1 MLILKNSAV
10 LRRNLRIAGE
20 ILFACV
26 LIAMAGRALQH
37 TGLIADVSIVAGLQ
51 TIGAFLNFTFAANA
65 LVRYRGSRDRIALV
79 LAIGFVVV
87 GIASLGGAIELF
99 RDASQHTRLFHVP
112 VLMLISSTVFALT
125 LLLAPEASRRMTTAS
140 QSDREILSVLSIVA
154 ATSFVT
160 FFAYAILVSS
170 PRTYATAI
178 FPRPWDLLPAGIF
191 LAAAIIYYRR
201 AERSSSALDA
211 ALHWAAGLN
220 VASHLLAS
228 QSVNPLDAA
237 GATAQFLEFASFALL
252 LGATLVDNARLFERV
267 RQLAISDSL
276 TGLANYRRLAEVL
289 QTEIERSD
297 RTGRPFSLLLM
308 DLDKLKTINDRYG
321 HVTGSRAISRVG
333 AILRAHSRSIDT
345 AARYGGDEF
354 ALVLPETDSA
364 AASRVGQRIRQFL
377 AVEKETPRL
386 SVSIGVATF
395 PADGASVEHL
405 LAAADRE
412 LYRLKNESKTKAA
425 AASTVVTGRLFAE

>member
-1 MLILKNSAV
+1 MLILKNSAI
-10 LRRNLRIAGE
+10 LRRNLRIGGE
-20 ILFACV
+20 ILFACFLV
-26 LIAMAGRALQH
+26 ALAGRALQH
-37 TGLIADVSIVAGLQ
+37 TGIVTDVAIVSGLQ

-65 LVRYRGSRDRIALV
+65 IVRYRGSRDRVALI
-79 LAIGFVVV
+79 LAIGLVVV
-87 GIASLGGAIELF
+87 GIAGLGGAIELF
-99 RDASQHTRLFHVP
+99 RDASQHPRLFHVP
-112 VLMLISSTVFALT
+112 VLMLIAPTVFALT
-125 LLLAPEASRRMTTAS
+125 LLVAPEASRRLTTIS
-140 QSDREILSVLSIVA
+140 ESDREILSVLTIVA

-170 PRTYATAI
+170 PRTYANAI
-178 FPRPWDLLPAGIF
+178 FPRPWDLLPAGLF
-191 LAAAIIYYRR
+191 LAATVVYYRR
-201 AERSSSALDA
+201 AERTASALDS

-228 QSVNPLDAA
+228 QSVNPLDVA
-237 GATAQFLEFASFALL
+237 GAAAQFVEFASFALL

-308 DLDKLKTINDRYG
+308 DLDKLKAINDRYG

-354 ALVLPETDSA
+354 ALVLPETDVA

-377 AVEKETPRL
+377 AVEKESPRL

-412 LYRLKNESKTKAA
+412 LYRLKNESKARAA
-425 AASTVVTGRLFAE
+425 TVSIASTGKLFAD

>member
-1 MLILKNSAV
+1 MLILKNSVV
-10 LRRNLRIAGE
+10 LRRKLRIGAE

-26 LIAMAGRALQH
+26 LIVLAGKALQH
-37 TGLIADVSIVAGLQ
+37 TGILTDVSIVSGLL
-51 TIGAFLNFTFAANA
+51 TVGAFLNFTFAANA
-65 LVRYRGSRDRIALV
+65 LVRYRGSRDRVALI
-79 LAIGFVVV
+79 LAIGLVVV
-87 GIASLGGAIELF
+87 GIAGLGSAIELF

-112 VLMLISSTVFALT
+112 VLMLIAPTVFALT
-125 LLLAPEASRRMTTAS
+125 LLVAPEASRRLHTIS
-140 QSDREILSVLSIVA
+140 ESDREILSVLMIVA
-154 ATSFVT
+154 AVSFVT

-170 PRTYATAI
+170 PRTNASAI
-178 FPRPWDLLPAGIF
+178 FSRPWDLLPAALF

-201 AERSSSALDA
+201 AERTASALDA

-237 GATAQFLEFASFALL
+237 GACAQFVEFASFALL

-267 RQLAISDSL
+267 RLLAISDSL
-276 TGLANYRRLAEVL
+276 TGLANYRRLTDVL

-297 RTGRPFSLLLM
+297 RTTRPFSILLM
-308 DLDKLKTINDRYG
+308 DLDKLKIINDRYG

-345 AARYGGDEF
+345 PARYGGDEF
-354 ALVLPETDSA
+354 ALVLPETDA
-364 AASRVGQRIRQFL
+364 AAATLVGQRIRQFL
-377 AVEKETPRL
+377 AAEKESPRL
-386 SVSIGVATF
+386 SISIGVATF
-395 PADGASVEHL
+395 PSDGASVEHL

-412 LYRLKNESKTKAA
+412 LYRLKNESRAKAA
-425 AASTVVTGRLFAE
+425 ASAVVSTGKLFAD